1 MGATLVFSLVPP
13 AAAVVRCVGAAA
25 GPVDSADAFVADADA
40 EAEADD
46 DAVAEAEA
54 EADDGVPGDD
64 VPGDDDLPV
73 GDSVAVAGPGTVS
86 ATDSA
91 CPCCP
96 HDVAS
101 TIALAATRRVET
113 RRELGCTVCSFV
125 REENG

>member
-13 AAAVVRCVGAAA
+13 AAAVVRCVGAAV
-25 GPVDSADAFVADADA
+25 GPVDSADAFVADAEA

-54 EADDGVPGDD
+54 DDD
-64 VPGDDDLPV
+64 VPGDGDLPV
-73 GDSVAVAGPGTVS
+73 GDAVAVAGPGAVS

-101 TIALAATRRVET
+101 TIALAAIRRVET

>member
-40 EAEADD
+40 DAEAEAEAEADD
-46 DAVAEAEA
+46 DAVAEA
-54 EADDGVPGDD
+54 DDD
-64 VPGDDDLPV
+64 VPGDGDLPV
-73 GDSVAVAGPGTVS
+73 GDSVAVAGPGAVS

-91 CPCCP
+91 CLCCP